1 MVTLTPT
8 TYVPSMFGIVWSFFF
23 LVWVARERSMFERH
37 PNLLSQSMSPIRRKL
52 PQYEKFRNCCPT
64 NNNFSRY
71 TIYMPPAMLMV
82 TLVQLQ
88 LLLHL
93 ISVFGVFLRQSEQTL
108 TTIMTICSDNS
119 TRIRSVNKNK
129 QLVLLQQQQQDYSI
143 GGQQQKHKRQNSCQP
158 KANVVR

>member
-1 MVTLTPT
+1 
-8 TYVPSMFGIVWSFFF
+8 
-23 LVWVARERSMFERH
+23 MFERH
-37 PNLLSQSMSPIRRKL
+37 PNLLTYLLAGSQSMSPIRRKL

-143 GGQQQKHKRQNSCQP
+143 GGQQQKHKRQIAVNQKQMLFADCNSINHCLTSTMRYGRDR
-158 KANVVR
+158 KHSG